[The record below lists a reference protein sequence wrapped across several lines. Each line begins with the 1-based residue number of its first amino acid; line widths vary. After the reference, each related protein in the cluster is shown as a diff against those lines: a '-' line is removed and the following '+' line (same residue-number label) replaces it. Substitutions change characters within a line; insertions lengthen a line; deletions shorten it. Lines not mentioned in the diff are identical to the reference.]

1 MKKIASLIIVVLAL
15 VAVNLAWIAVLT
27 NTPLS
32 LALAQPR
39 FTPAAPEGVVQS
51 VIHQEASLP
60 SVAAASVQS
69 PAMAMR
75 LRSLTAKEL
84 EAQPAAQVVR
94 QGGLQFQGPGP
105 RTSATELVSPQAPSE
120 TCQDMLANPQMDVLE
135 NGDGT
140 GTVDSWTI
148 LSPIIYYSK
157 VYSHSAPYSLK
168 EMDEL
173 DGSDPVSITIGGVL
187 WDYDEFGQLFRAPAG
202 LTYLKVSFSSLYRD
216 RDANDETWA
225 RLWTVN
231 SQNQLDKF
239 ISAVPVPTDP
249 SVYPEYTWANLY
261 WELNSA
267 QLITASNKTLALV
280 FTSFGNRASPGQG
293 VYFDDAQVRLCYAT
307 GPVKIY
313 LPVLTKSPPQT
324 GPVCVLYEPDNRDNR
339 GNVTVGATCNGAL
352 GPSDDKDYY
361 TLNLA
366 GVTDVRLRLFNLP
379 SEGSR
384 WDAAIYEYPY
394 ITGQP
399 PACWI
404 GKEGLDKSEDCR
416 GLNLNK
422 TYFVLVAAGSAQSNP
437 RSYSM
442 SVTSLSGP
450 PTPTPTSQS
459 GPTPGFWSSTTGDEF
474 YVSPDRANV
483 LKFAIYINI
492 PQCGGTVKITRNTP
506 APISGNSFSFT
517 GSFYASGTF
526 DSSTSAHGT
535 DGLSSFP
542 INIPGVCSGTIT
554 EGPWAWTATWKNSNQ
569 PTVINVKPA
578 GPITAEFSDA
588 ASGSHTVTELK

>member
-1 MKKIASLIIVVLAL
+1 MKKITSLIIVVFAL
-15 VAVNLAWIAVLT
+15 VAVNLAWIALLT
-27 NTPLS
+27 NAPLS

-39 FTPAAPEGVVQS
+39 FTPAAPEGDVQS
-51 VIHQEASLP
+51 VVHRESP
-60 SVAAASVQS
+60 SPSAAATWAQS
-69 PAMAMR
+69 PSTAMR
-75 LRSLTAKEL
+75 LRSLTAEEL
-84 EAQPAAQVVR
+84 TAQQAAQVLR
-94 QGGLQFQGPGP
+94 QGGLRFQGPGP
-105 RTSATELVSPQAPSE
+105 RVGATELVSPQAPSE

-168 EMDEL
+168 ELDEL

-187 WDYDEFGQLFRAPAG
+187 WDYDEFGQLFRSPAG
-202 LTYLKVSFSSLYRD
+202 LTYLKVSFSSMYRD
-216 RDANDETWA
+216 RDANDAVYA

-231 SQNQLDKF
+231 SQNQLDQF

-249 SVYPEYTWANLY
+249 AIYPEFTWANLY
-261 WELNSA
+261 WELSSA

-280 FTSFGNRASPGQG
+280 FTMFGNRAAPGQG

-307 GPVKIY
+307 GPTKIY
-313 LPVLTKSPPQT
+313 LPVVMKAPPQT
-324 GPVCVLYEPDNRDNR
+324 GPTCVLYEPDNRDNR
-339 GNVTVGATCNGAL
+339 GNVTVGATCNGAF

-361 TLNLA
+361 TLDLA
-366 GVTDVRLRLFNLP
+366 GVTDVKLRLFNLP
-379 SEGSR
+379 PEGNR

-394 ITGQP
+394 TTGQQ

-404 GKEGLDKSEDCR
+404 GKEGLDKSEDCH

-422 TYFVLVAAGSAQSNP
+422 TYFVLVAAGSAQSSP

-450 PTPTPTSQS
+450 PTPTPTLQA

-474 YVSPDRANV
+474 YVSTDRANV
-483 LKFAIYINI
+483 LKFAIYINVS
-492 PQCGGTVKITRNTP
+492 QCGGTIKIARNTP
-506 APISGNSFSFT
+506 VPISGNSFSFT

-526 DSSTSAHGT
+526 DSSTAAHGT

-542 INIPGVCSGTIT
+542 VNIPGVCSGTLT
-554 EGPWAWTATWKNSNQ
+554 AGPWNWTATWKNSTQ
-569 PTVINVKPA
+569 PTVINMEPA
-578 GPITAEFSDA
+578 GPITVEFLDA
-588 ASGSHTVTELK
+588 TSGSHTVSAVK

>member
-1 MKKIASLIIVVLAL
+1 
-15 VAVNLAWIAVLT
+15 
-27 NTPLS
+27 
-32 LALAQPR
+32 
-39 FTPAAPEGVVQS
+39 
-51 VIHQEASLP
+51 
-60 SVAAASVQS
+60 
-69 PAMAMR
+69 
-75 LRSLTAKEL
+75 LTA
-84 EAQPAAQVVR
+84 QQAAQVLR

-105 RTSATELVSPQAPSE
+105 RVDATELVSPQSPSE
-120 TCQDMLANPQMDVLE
+120 SCQDMLANPQMDVLE

-202 LTYLKVSFSSLYRD
+202 LTYLKASFSSMYRD
-216 RDANDETWA
+216 RDANDAVYA

-231 SQNQLDKF
+231 SQNQLDQF
-239 ISAVPVPTDP
+239 ISAVRVPTDTA
-249 SVYPEYTWANLY
+249 EYTWANWY

-280 FTSFGNRASPGQG
+280 FTLFGNRASPGQG

-307 GPVKIY
+307 GPTKNY
-313 LPVLTKSPPQT
+313 LPVALKSPT
-324 GPVCVLYEPDNRDNR
+324 GPTCTPYEPDNRDNR
-339 GNVTVGATCNGAL
+339 GNMTVGATCSGAL

-361 TLNLA
+361 TLNLN
-366 GVTDVRLRLFNLP
+366 GVTDVKLRLFNLP
-379 SEGSR
+379 PEGNV
-384 WDAAIYEYPY
+384 WGAAIYEYPY
-394 ITGQP
+394 TGQS
-399 PACWI
+399 PACLINWT
-404 GKEGLDKSEDCR
+404 GLDKSVNGP

-422 TYFVLVAAGSAQSNP
+422 TYFVFVAASVPQSSP
-437 RSYSM
+437 KSYSM
-442 SVTSLSGP
+442 SVTSLYGP
-450 PTPTPTSQS
+450 TPTPTPTPTSQP
-459 GPTPGFWSSTTGDEF
+459 GPTPGFWASTTGDEF

-492 PQCGGTVKITRNTP
+492 SQCGGTVKITHNTP

-554 EGPWAWTATWKNSNQ
+554 AGPWNWTATWKNSTQ
-569 PTVINVKPA
+569 PTVINMEPA
-578 GPITAEFSDA
+578 GPITVELLDA
-588 ASGSHTVTELK
+588 TSISHTVSAVK

>member
-15 VAVNLAWIAVLT
+15 VAVGLALNAPLT
-27 NTPLS
+27 NMALS
-32 LALAQPR
+32 AALAQPR
-39 FTPAAPEGVVQS
+39 FTPSVPEGDVQS
-51 VIHQEASLP
+51 VVHQEALSP
-60 SVAAASVQS
+60 FVMQASAQS
-69 PAMAMR
+69 PTTGIR
-75 LRSLTAKEL
+75 LHSLTTDEL
-84 EAQPAAQVVR
+84 TAQQAALVLSQS
-94 QGGLQFQGPGP
+94 GLRFQSPNP
-105 RTSATELVSPQAPSE
+105 RVGATGLVSPQASSE

-148 LSPIIYYSK
+148 LSQIIYYSK
-157 VYSHSAPYSLK
+157 VYSHSVPYSLL
-168 EMDEL
+168 ERDEL
-173 DGSDPVSITIGGVL
+173 DGSDPVSITIGGVF

-202 LTYLKVSFSSLYRD
+202 LTYLRASFSSMYRD
-216 RDANDETWA
+216 RDVNDA
-225 RLWTVN
+225 AYVRLWTVN
-231 SQNQLDKF
+231 SQGQLDQF
-239 ISAVPVPTDP
+239 IGAARIPTDP
-249 SVYPEYTWANLY
+249 SVYPEFTWGNLT
-261 WELNSA
+261 WELSSS

-339 GNVTVGATCNGAL
+339 GNVTVGATCNGAF
-352 GPSDDKDYY
+352 GPSDDKDYF

-379 SEGSR
+379 SEGNR

-394 ITGQP
+394 TGQQ

-404 GKEGLDKSEDCR
+404 GKVGLDKSEDCH

-442 SVTSLSGP
+442 SVTSLSAP
-450 PTPTPTSQS
+450 S
-459 GPTPGFWSSTTGDEF
+459 GPTPGFWASTTGDEY
-474 YVSPDRANV
+474 YVSSDRANV

-492 PQCGGTVKITRNTP
+492 SQCGGTVKITRNTP

-517 GSFYASGTF
+517 GSFHASGTF

-542 INIPGVCSGTIT
+542 INIPGKCSVTVT
-554 EGPWAWTATWKNSNQ
+554 DGPWAWTATWKNSNQ

-578 GPITAEFSDA
+578 GPVTVEFSDA
-588 ASGSHTVTELK
+588 ASGSHTVTEIK

>member
-32 LALAQPR
+32 SALAQPR
-39 FTPAAPEGVVQS
+39 FTPAAPEGAVQS

-69 PAMAMR
+69 PSTAMR
-75 LRSLTAKEL
+75 LRSLAVEDL

-94 QGGLQFQGPGP
+94 QGGVQFQGPGP
-105 RTSATELVSPQAPSE
+105 RVGATELVSPQAPSE
-120 TCQDMLANPQMDVLE
+120 TCQDMLANPQMNVLE

-148 LSPIIYYSK
+148 LAPIIYYSK
-157 VYSHSAPYSLK
+157 VYSHSVPYSLK

-173 DGSDPVSITIGGVL
+173 DGSDPVSTTIGGVL

-202 LTYLKVSFSSLYRD
+202 LTYLKASFSSMYRD
-216 RDANDETWA
+216 RDVNDA
-225 RLWTVN
+225 AYVRLWTVN
-231 SQNQLDKF
+231 SQGQLDQF
-239 ISAVPVPTDP
+239 IGAARIPTDP
-249 SVYPEYTWANLY
+249 AVYPEFTWGNLS
-261 WELNSA
+261 WELSSS

-280 FTSFGNRASPGQG
+280 FTMLGNRASPGQG

-307 GPVKIY
+307 GPSKVY
-313 LPVLTKSPPQT
+313 LPVVVKSPPQT

-339 GNVTVGATCNGAL
+339 GNVTVGATCNGAF
-352 GPSDDKDYY
+352 GPSDDKDYF

-379 SEGSR
+379 PEGNR

-394 ITGQP
+394 TGQQ

-404 GKEGLDKSEDCR
+404 GKEGLDKSEDCH

-483 LKFAIYINI
+483 LKFAIYLSNVG
-492 PQCGGTVKITRNTP
+492 QCGTLKITHIAP
-506 APISGNSFSFT
+506 APRSGNSFSFT

-526 DSSTSAHGT
+526 DSSTSSHGT

-542 INIPGVCSGTIT
+542 INLSCFSGTIT
-554 EGPWAWTATWKNSNQ
+554 GGPWAWTATWKNSNQ
-569 PTVINVKPA
+569 PTVVNVKPA
-578 GPITAEFSDA
+578 GPITVEFSDA
-588 ASGSHTVTELK
+588 ASGSHTVTEVK